1 MSKKG
6 NPDFKPMTDQQR
18 EEAHLKRLADQEYA
32 VNHLII
38 EYKDADY
45 WRSLAS
51 EQGLKMPNWWIKG
64 VEAKYIRRAC
74 KKLGIDV
81 AEYVESTGFKNLKE
95 FTENNEKW
103 TAFAHVGLVLEFY
116 KENTAQKGC

>member
-1 MSKKG
+1 MKMSHLV
-6 NPDFKPMTDQQR
+6 PMTEEQR
-18 EEAHLKRLADQEYA
+18 ENARLKRLAEQEYA

-51 EQGLKMPNWWIKG
+51 EQGLKMPQWWIRG
-64 VEAKYIRRAC
+64 TETKYIRRAC

-81 AEYVESTGFKNLKE
+81 ADYVESTGFKNLKE
-95 FTENNEKW
+95 FTETNEKY
-103 TAFAHVGLVLEFY
+103 TAFAHVGLVLEWY
-116 KENTAQKGC
+116 HENTAQKPC